1 MSEIIKNA
9 FDNID
14 PKAHE
19 RTKFLI
25 TMMEYQYAI
34 EVLQKEKDLIDKA
47 LKETERWHNHKESWK
62 RQQNKSD
69 QLGRAL
75 RDLSD

>member
-1 MSEIIKNA
+1 MSKIIKNA

-14 PKAHE
+14 PEADE

-47 LKETERWHNHKESWK
+47 LKETKKLHSHKEAWK
-62 RQQNKSD
+62 RQSNKSG
-69 QLGRAL
+69 QLARAIKAL
-75 RDLSD
+75 TD